1 MNRRVVASL
10 AASAL
15 GLAGSLGATLALH
28 ASASAALDR
37 VLEERL
43 RGAGV
48 TASELLERGEA
59 SAASATRLRAVM
71 DGNRLEGASLLSPA
85 LTVVADAAGRS
96 GAPADLLRLDP
107 ARVERA
113 FRGDASIGRGYEVGG
128 VRIDTAYFPVHGR
141 DGAVALALAAG
152 RWERSERAREAAAA
166 RAARGEAVAR
176 MAAGVAHDIRNPLG
190 IIRAAVELVR
200 ERGDAP
206 LDARDRRRLE
216 DVLEE
221 VERLRRLTQD
231 FLELSADVALHLA
244 PVALGAVAED
254 AARGSAAVH
263 PALAVELAH
272 SLGGLPPVAADAARL
287 RQVLA
292 NLLSNAAEA
301 GARAATVEGA
311 ADDDA
316 VRLTVRDDG
325 PGVDASVRERLFEAF
340 ATGRPGGTGLGLA
353 VSRRIMERH
362 GGGLALVDGPG
373 TAFELRLPRCPEGG
387 RR

>member
-1 MNRRVVASL
+1 V
-10 AASAL
+10 
-15 GLAGSLGATLALH
+15 LALE
-28 ASASAALDR
+28 AGEAFSSARAALR
-37 VLEERL
+37 RALATGIAL
-43 RGAGV
+43 
-48 TASELLERGEA
+48 
-59 SAASATRLRAVM
+59 SA
-71 DGNRLEGASLLSPA
+71 
-85 LTVVADAAGRS
+85 
-96 GAPADLLRLDP
+96 
-107 ARVERA
+107 
-113 FRGDASIGRGYEVGG
+113 I
-128 VRIDTAYFPVHGR
+128 
-141 DGAVALALAAG
+141 GAVALALAAG

-216 DVLEE
+216 DVLGE